1 MSKRILFF
9 ILFSWLASAAF
20 PAFAQQKTDTVY
32 TFRFVPRKDMFY
44 VPWNDNGK
52 ELARLL
58 ECIESNKPD
67 IVEGRLP
74 LYVDGYCNSGKSERA
89 SLAIAGTRSNRVKS
103 ELITRKGLREN
114 NFITRN
120 HASKGDF
127 VTVRIILPKEKVPVI
142 AEDTHPGYEEENEQ
156 SHRENDKATET
167 IQDTEGAKVSTG
179 QENQP
184 ESVLSASS
192 TTLGLSLR
200 ANLLRW
206 ATLTPDLGIEWHINP
221 SWGISVNGS
230 WTSWSWNEK
239 DRRYALWEVA
249 PEFRRYI
256 GKEKRGYLGVMFK
269 TGQFNYK
276 LSATGK
282 QGDLTGGGITGGYQ
296 LKLNNALS
304 MDFSL
309 GLGYIHADYDKY
321 VVINGVRVRRGSETK
336 NWWGPV
342 SAGVTLVWNIF

>member
-20 PAFAQQKTDTVY
+20 PAFAQQKIDTVY

-89 SLAIAGTRSNRVKS
+89 SLVIAGTRSNRVKS

-120 HASKGDF
+120 HASDGDF
-127 VTVRIILPKEKVPVI
+127 VTVRIILPKEKVPAI
-142 AEDTHPGYEEENEQ
+142 AEDTHPGYEEEKEQ

-167 IQDTEGAKVSTG
+167 IQDTEEAKVSTG
-179 QENQP
+179 QENQH
-184 ESVLSASS
+184 ESVPPTST

-206 ATLTPDLGIEWHINP
+206 ATLTPDLGIEWRISP

-230 WTSWSWNEK
+230 WTSWSWNDK

-249 PEFRRYI
+249 PELRYYI
-256 GKEKRGYLGVMFK
+256 GSEKRG
-269 TGQFNYK
+269 T
-276 LSATGK
+276 
-282 QGDLTGGGITGGYQ
+282 
-296 LKLNNALS
+296 
-304 MDFSL
+304 
-309 GLGYIHADYDKY
+309 
-321 VVINGVRVRRGSETK
+321 
-336 NWWGPV
+336 
-342 SAGVTLVWNIF
+342 

>member
-1 MSKRILFF
+1 M
-9 ILFSWLASAAF
+9 
-20 PAFAQQKTDTVY
+20 
-32 TFRFVPRKDMFY
+32 
-44 VPWNDNGK
+44 
-52 ELARLL
+52 
-58 ECIESNKPD
+58 
-67 IVEGRLP
+67 
-74 LYVDGYCNSGKSERA
+74 
-89 SLAIAGTRSNRVKS
+89 
-103 ELITRKGLREN
+103 
-114 NFITRN
+114 
-120 HASKGDF
+120 
-127 VTVRIILPKEKVPVI
+127 TVRIILPKEKVPVI
-142 AEDTHPGYEEENEQ
+142 AEDTHPGYEEEKEQ

-230 WTSWSWNEK
+230 WTSWSWNDK

-249 PEFRRYI
+249 PELRYYI
-256 GKEKRGYLGVMFK
+256 GSEKRGYVGAMYKV
-269 TGQFNYK
+269 GSFN
-276 LSATGK
+276 
-282 QGDLTGGGITGGYQ
+282 YQ

-321 VVINGVRVRRGSETK
+321 VVINGVRVRRGSGTK

-342 SAGVTLVWNIF
+342 SAGVTLVWYIF

>member
-120 HASKGDF
+120 HASDGDF

-142 AEDTHPGYEEENEQ
+142 AEDTHPGYEEEKEQ

-206 ATLTPDLGIEWHINP
+206 ATLTPDVGIEWRITP
-221 SWGISVNGS
+221 SVGIAVNGS
-230 WTSWSWNEK
+230 WTSWTWQDN

-249 PEFRRYI
+249 PEVRYYM
-256 GKEKRGYLGVMFK
+256 GEKKAWYLGAMFK
-269 TGQFNYK
+269 AGQFNYK
-276 LSATGK
+276 LSGTGR
-282 QGDLTGGGITGGYQ
+282 QGDLMGGGITGGYQ
-296 LKLNNALS
+296 LRLSDALS
-304 MDFSL
+304 LDFNVAVGCL
-309 GLGYIHADYDKY
+309 HADYEKY
-321 VVINGVRVRRGSETK
+321 EGIDGVRVRAGKETK

-342 SAGVTLVWNIF
+342 NAGVTLVWKLF

>member
-142 AEDTHPGYEEENEQ
+142 AEDTHPGYEEEKEQ

-230 WTSWSWNEK
+230 WTSWSWNDK

-249 PEFRRYI
+249 PELRYYI
-256 GKEKRGYLGVMFK
+256 GSEKRGYVGAMYKV
-269 TGQFNYK
+269 GSFNYK
-276 LSATGK
+276 LSETGK
-282 QGDLTGGGITGGYQ
+282 QGDIMGAASPAATC
-296 LKLNNALS
+296 
-304 MDFSL
+304 
-309 GLGYIHADYDKY
+309 
-321 VVINGVRVRRGSETK
+321 
-336 NWWGPV
+336 
-342 SAGVTLVWNIF
+342 